1 LLHQDNGQV
10 IRLAA
15 EEEQYQEQNE
25 HGHLADGKTGV
36 ESPPVI
42 LAVATD
48 VETWL
53 KDTSPARST

>member
-1 LLHQDNGQV
+1 MLHQDIGQV

-15 EEEQYQEQNE
+15 EEEQYREQNE
-25 HGHLADGKTGV
+25 YGHLADGKTGV
-36 ESPPVI
+36 GSPPVI
-42 LAVATD
+42 LAVAID